1 MIIDINKTILIFFIS
16 ILIYFIKKKILSKN
30 KHLEKHQS
38 FSTNILGNPIG
49 GYVIFVTIIF
59 FSFYSNFLELFF
71 LFCIFILGILS
82 DIKFFNSPKYRL
94 LIQILIISLYIILS
108 DLQILSTRIDFF
120 DELLKNNFIN
130 LIFTAFCILIV
141 INGTNF
147 IDGLNGLAVGYYS
160 LVTIILLSSDLSILF
175 YFDTQILY
183 NFLIIFLLLIITN
196 YFNLIYLGDS
206 GSYLIGFLFSIL
218 LIKIYEINPMMSPY
232 FVILLLWYPCFEN
245 LFSIIRKKRSNSSA
259 IEPDNNHLH
268 QLIFIY
274 FKRKFKIKSK
284 QLANNI
290 SSVAINSFHILNFLF
305 ATQYYNSSKIQ
316 ITLIFANTSIY
327 LLLYF
332 IFLSFKKKLKN

>member
-16 ILIYFIKKKILSKN
+16 ILIYFVKKKIFSKN
-30 KHLEKHQS
+30 INLEKHQS

-49 GYVIFVTIIF
+49 GYVIFISIIF
-59 FSFYSNFLELFF
+59 FSFFSNFLELFF

-82 DIKFFNSPKYRL
+82 DTKFFNSPKYRL

-108 DLQILSTRIDFF
+108 NLQILSTRVDFF

-147 IDGLNGLAVGYYS
+147 IDGLNGLAIGYYS
-160 LVTIILLSSDLSILF
+160 LVTTILLSSDLSIFF

-183 NFLIIFLLLIITN
+183 NFLLIFLLLILAN

-206 GSYLIGFLFSIL
+206 GSYLLGFLFSIL
-218 LIKIYEINPMMSPY
+218 LIKIYGLNPIISPY
-232 FVILLLWYPCFEN
+232 FIILLLWYPCFEN
-245 LFSIIRKKRSNSSA
+245 LFSIIRKKRLNSSA
-259 IEPDNNHLH
+259 TEPDNNHLH

-274 FKRKFKIKSK
+274 FLKKFKFKSK
-284 QLANNI
+284 QLANNL
-290 SSVAINSFHILNFLF
+290 SSIVINSFHILIFLF
-305 ATQYYNSSKIQ
+305 ATQYYNSSIIQ
-316 ITLIFANTSIY
+316 ITLIFLNISIY
-327 LLLYF
+327 ILLYF
-332 IFLSFKKKLKN
+332 ILLSFKSRLKN

>member
-16 ILIYFIKKKILSKN
+16 ILIYFVKKKIFSKHIN
-30 KHLEKHQS
+30 LEKHQS

-49 GYVIFVTIIF
+49 GYVIFISIIF
-59 FSFYSNFLELFF
+59 FSFFSNFLELFF

-82 DIKFFNSPKYRL
+82 DTKFFNSPKYRL

-108 DLQILSTRIDFF
+108 NLQILSTRVDFF

-147 IDGLNGLAVGYYS
+147 IDGLNGLAIGYYS
-160 LVTIILLSSDLSILF
+160 LVTTILLSSDLSIFF

-183 NFLIIFLLLIITN
+183 NFLLIFLLLILAN

-206 GSYLIGFLFSIL
+206 GSYLLGFLFSIL
-218 LIKIYEINPMMSPY
+218 LIKIYGLNPIISPY
-232 FVILLLWYPCFEN
+232 FIILLLWYPCFEN
-245 LFSIIRKKRSNSSA
+245 LFSIIRKKRLNSSA
-259 IEPDNNHLH
+259 TEPDNNHLH

-274 FKRKFKIKSK
+274 FLKKFKFKSK
-284 QLANNI
+284 QLANNL
-290 SSVAINSFHILNFLF
+290 SSIVINSFHILIFLF
-305 ATQYYNSSKIQ
+305 ATQYYNSSIIQ
-316 ITLIFANTSIY
+316 ITLIFLNISIY
-327 LLLYF
+327 ILLYF
-332 IFLSFKKKLKN
+332 ILLSFKSRLKN

>member
-16 ILIYFIKKKILSKN
+16 ILIYFVKKKIFSKHIN
-30 KHLEKHQS
+30 LEKHQS

-49 GYVIFVTIIF
+49 GYIIFISIIF
-59 FSFYSNFLELFF
+59 FSFFSNFLELFF

-82 DIKFFNSPKYRL
+82 DTKFFNSPKYRL

-108 DLQILSTRIDFF
+108 NLQILSTRVDFF

-147 IDGLNGLAVGYYS
+147 IDGLNGLAIGYYS
-160 LVTIILLSSDLSILF
+160 LVTTILLSSDLSIFF

-183 NFLIIFLLLIITN
+183 NFLLIFLLLILAN

-206 GSYLIGFLFSIL
+206 GSYLLGFLFSIL
-218 LIKIYEINPMMSPY
+218 LIKIYELNPIISPY
-232 FVILLLWYPCFEN
+232 FIILLLWYPCFEN
-245 LFSIIRKKRSNSSA
+245 LFSIIRKKRLNSSA
-259 IEPDNNHLH
+259 TEPDNNHLH

-274 FKRKFKIKSK
+274 FLKKFKFKSK
-284 QLANNI
+284 QLANNL
-290 SSVAINSFHILNFLF
+290 SSIVINSFHILIFLF
-305 ATQYYNSSKIQ
+305 ATQYYNSSIIQ
-316 ITLIFANTSIY
+316 ITLIFLNISIY
-327 LLLYF
+327 ILLYF
-332 IFLSFKKKLKN
+332 ILLSFKSRLKN